1 MEILKLL
8 SSYGGGPMIVRVGGG
23 SSDLQTFVPGKN
35 VWDSLNRLHKATGA
49 KYIIGLN
56 FEHGDV
62 DLARRQMR
70 AAKAGLLPGSI
81 LTFEIGNEPNF
92 YKNKNGHSFNDYI
105 GCCFIKE
112 WNWFAQYMS
121 CQDPSKATDQT
132 CQLAQF
138 AGPAWGHIHMYPTT
152 MDWYLKGVGK
162 WVDMTTV
169 HWYKATKET
178 YNTATTLLDESPI
191 RKEMAN
197 LKELVK
203 VGRTAASLLG
213 NM

>member
-1 MEILKLL
+1 VRTPVKFTSAVDIDVDRRDLPRIPQSFLGISHEWPYVEELSNQPSYMEILKLL

-81 LTFEIGNEPNF
+81 LTFEIGNEVRGWMRGTYRVCVCERESVYMCVQGMGELGVPGNR
-92 YKNKNGHSFNDYI
+92 GARGGGMRHGR
-105 GCCFIKE
+105 GCLGRVGG
-112 WNWFAQYMS
+112 
-121 CQDPSKATDQT
+121 T
-132 CQLAQF
+132 
-138 AGPAWGHIHMYPTT
+138 
-152 MDWYLKGVGK
+152 GV
-162 WVDMTTV
+162 
-169 HWYKATKET
+169 
-178 YNTATTLLDESPI
+178 
-191 RKEMAN
+191 
-197 LKELVK
+197 
-203 VGRTAASLLG
+203 AS
-213 NM
+213 